1 VSSGK
6 IGILHHKLLHNTF
19 VSKEAY
25 LRKLDRYA
33 QLQAKDYDKR
43 VKYLT
48 PFHTVIKP
56 IVRFLKHYFLQLGIL
71 DGYVGFV
78 ISSYQA
84 KAVAMRYKYIQEIRK
99 SEKKK

>member
-1 VSSGK
+1 
-6 IGILHHKLLHNTF
+6 
-19 VSKEAY
+19 
-25 LRKLDRYA
+25 
-33 QLQAKDYDKR
+33 KDYDKR

>member
-1 VSSGK
+1 MDPTNEG
-6 IGILHHKLLHNTF
+6 TF

-25 LRKLDRYA
+25 LKKLDRYA